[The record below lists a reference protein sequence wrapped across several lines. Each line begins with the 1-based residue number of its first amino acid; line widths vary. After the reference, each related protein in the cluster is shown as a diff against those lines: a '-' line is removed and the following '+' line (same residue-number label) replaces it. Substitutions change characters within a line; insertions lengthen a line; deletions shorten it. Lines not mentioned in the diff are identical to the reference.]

1 MILSF
6 MQPPYQITPQIIELI
21 AQIAES
27 LGQLQANYFDK
38 PAPQLRKSNKI
49 QTIHA
54 SLGIEGNTLSLDQVT
69 AIIEE
74 KPVFGPKKDVQEVL
88 NALEAYEQLQH
99 FDPANPNSFLKA
111 HEILMRDLVL
121 GNGKYRSQGVGIMAG
136 ERLAHL
142 APPAGLVPN
151 LMNDL
156 FAYLKKSADHDL
168 IKACVFHYEM
178 EFIHPFMDGNGRMGR
193 LWQTLILMQTY
204 PIFEFI
210 PIENAV
216 KQNQASYYD
225 ALSKSDQIG
234 NATPFMTYM
243 LEIINGFLK
252 KLVASKQLHFSS
264 EQRLRYFCE
273 GRQTEFTRKDYMAV
287 FKDIST
293 ATASRDLQ
301 NGVSNGKLQKT
312 GEKSTTVYVVVE
324 KQ

>member
-1 MILSF
+1 

>member
-1 MILSF
+1 MK
-6 MQPPYQITPQIIELI
+6 PPYQITPQIIELI

-27 LGQLQANYFDK
+27 LGQLHANHFDK

-54 SLGIEGNTLSLDQVT
+54 TLGIEGNTLSLDQVT

-88 NALEAYEQLQH
+88 NALEVYEQLRN
-99 FDPANPNSFLKA
+99 FDPTNLNSFLKA
-111 HEILMRDLVL
+111 HEILMRDLVFD
-121 GNGKYRSQGVGIMAG
+121 NGKYRKQGVGIMAG
-136 ERLAHL
+136 ERIAHL

-156 FAYLKKSADHDL
+156 FAYLKNSADHDL

-193 LWQTLILMQTY
+193 LWQTLILMQRY

-216 KQNQASYYD
+216 KQHQGSYYE
-225 ALSKSDQIG
+225 ALSKSDKIG

-243 LEIINGFLK
+243 LEVINGSLK

-273 GRQTEFTRKDYMAV
+273 GRQTTFTRKDYMAV

-301 NGVSNGKLQKT
+301 YGVARGLLQKS
-312 GEKSTTVYVVVE
+312 GEKSKTIYIVLE
-324 KQ
+324 NQ